1 MSEDSISSDAAL
13 PARRR
18 IVALP
23 ERRAPLPV
31 AIIAHEGPELEA
43 LEEHISRTRPVETF
57 PSLAHFG
64 ADESRREKWAGIV
77 IARMHAWDA
86 RLDEAVQRRAFIAL
100 YRLADEGHGWPDS
113 VRRVGSTEE
122 LDAWLTDIA
131 APVLPADDRR
141 RVSKPRPKRSVFTMS
156 LAEPDSRSSAAPR
169 VSQLTL
175 PSLSIPAVGK
185 PEVKVVPA
193 PTRKAAPAAAAV
205 EIEARAVEGP
215 SGAGS
220 TPPAIKPRARVGA
233 ARKAPQ
239 AEKVTAITPTKQ
251 APAIQR
257 RTRAIALDHASRNGL
272 RLTSHDAH
280 EQAVLDAARVLGVPS
295 ARAIVSA
302 VEECELS

>member
-43 LEEHISRTRPVETF
+43 LEAHISRTRPVVSF

-64 ADESRREKWAGIV
+64 ADVNRREKWAGIV

-86 RLDEAVQRRAFIAL
+86 RLDESVPRRAFIAL
-100 YRLADEGHGWPDS
+100 YHLADEGHGWPDS
-113 VRRVGSTEE
+113 VRRVANTEE
-122 LDAWLTDIA
+122 LDTWLADIA
-131 APVLPADDRR
+131 APVLPADDKP

-156 LAEPDSRSSAAPR
+156 LAEPVR

-175 PSLSIPAVGK
+175 PSLSVPPAAKAEGAIVRT
-185 PEVKVVPA
+185 PLVKPA
-193 PTRKAAPAAAAV
+193 PTATSAELKTREIESQGATASEDTKSRAVAARKPVARPAKVTANIPAKRAPAPAARRKPATADGRAA
-205 EIEARAVEGP
+205 
-215 SGAGS
+215 
-220 TPPAIKPRARVGA
+220 
-233 ARKAPQ
+233 APQ
-239 AEKVTAITPTKQ
+239 
-251 APAIQR
+251 
-257 RTRAIALDHASRNGL
+257 GL
-272 RLTSHDAH
+272 RLTSRDAH
-280 EQAVLDAARVLGVPS
+280 EQAVLDAARVLGVSS

-302 VEECELS
+302 VEECELG